1 MSLLGGI
8 PAAVAAVPGLPTLAA
23 ELPSPTVGV
32 WHLGPLPLRGY
43 ALCILAGI
51 VVAVWL
57 TQRRLG
63 ALGYQPGVA
72 IDISAWAV
80 PFGIIGGRLYHLI
93 TTPQPYFGEG
103 GDPWRAF
110 AIYEGGLGIWGA
122 VALGTLGAYIGCR
135 KNGVRFRD
143 FVDAAAPGVAIAQ
156 AMGRFGNWFNNE
168 IYGAPTDLP
177 WRLRIY
183 EWDTGAGRAVV
194 DAAGN
199 PVVKGYFHPTF
210 LYEALW
216 CLLLAAFLIW
226 IGRRFT
232 LKPGQVFAAYVIGYP
247 IGRFVIEN
255 MRSDSANYI
264 FGQRVNT
271 WVSILVLLLGVFLW
285 WRFGQM
291 SGERGPIAEP
301 TESTSDFTTE
311 SRAEPGADPVAEP
324 ESAARGRGRTEILR
338 QKAWTTVRTTRRR
351 PVRSRSLR
359 KAPDHRFVQTGPP
372 VEHDV
377 SASGIRRISR

>member
-1 MSLLGGI
+1 MSLLSGI
-8 PAAVAAVPGLPTLAA
+8 PTAVSALAT
-23 ELPSPTVGV
+23 ELPSPSVGV
-32 WHLGPLPLRGY
+32 WQLGPLPIRGY

-57 TQRRLG
+57 TQRRLS
-63 ALGYQPGVA
+63 ALGYRSGVA

-80 PFGIIGGRLYHLI
+80 PFGIVGGRLYHLI
-93 TTPQPYFGEG
+93 TTPQPYFGQG

-122 VALGTLGAYIGCR
+122 VALGAVGAWIGCR
-135 KNGVRFRD
+135 KNGVTFRD

-156 AMGRFGNWFNNE
+156 ALGRFGNWFNNE

-183 EWDTGAGRAVV
+183 EWDTSAGRAVV

-199 PVVKGYFHPTF
+199 PIVKGYFHPTF
-210 LYEALW
+210 LYEAIW

-232 LKPGQVFAAYVIGYP
+232 LKPGQVFAAYVMGYP
-247 IGRFVIEN
+247 IGRIVIEN

-264 FGQRVNT
+264 LGQRVNT
-271 WVSILVLLLGVFLW
+271 WVSVLVFLLGVFLW
-285 WRFGQM
+285 FRFASMPG
-291 SGERGPIAEP
+291 GRGPSAVESHGG
-301 TESTSDFTTE
+301 TEGTEGTEGTDGSEGPEGSDGSDGSDE
-311 SRAEPGADPVAEP
+311 D
-324 ESAARGRGRTEILR
+324 
-338 QKAWTTVRTTRRR
+338 
-351 PVRSRSLR
+351 
-359 KAPDHRFVQTGPP
+359 PP
-372 VEHDV
+372 VEA
-377 SASGIRRISR
+377 SADEANASSRAASTQEPSPGT

>member
-1 MSLLGGI
+1 M
-8 PAAVAAVPGLPTLAA
+8 
-23 ELPSPTVGV
+23 
-32 WHLGPLPLRGY
+32 RGY

-63 ALGYQPGVA
+63 ALGYRGGVA

-122 VALGTLGAYIGCR
+122 VALGALGAWIGCR

-143 FVDAAAPGVAIAQ
+143 FADAAAPGVAIAQ

-177 WRLRIY
+177 WGLRIY
-183 EWDTGAGRAVV
+183 EWDTGAGRAVL

-232 LKPGQVFAAYVIGYP
+232 LKPGQVFAAYVMGYP
-247 IGRFVIEN
+247 IGRIVIES

-264 FGQRVNT
+264 LGQRVNT
-271 WVSILVLLLGVFLW
+271 WVSVLVFLLGVVLW
-285 WRFGQM
+285 WRFGTM
-291 SGERGPIAEP
+291 SSERGPVPGSGAEADP
-301 TESTSDFTTE
+301 GAETDAGSEV
-311 SRAEPGADPVAEP
+311 EPGADPSAEAVDDG
-324 ESAARGRGRTEILR
+324 EDGAEAADSAQE
-338 QKAWTTVRTTRRR
+338 
-351 PVRSRSLR
+351 RS
-359 KAPDHRFVQTGPP
+359 H
-372 VEHDV
+372 
-377 SASGIRRISR
+377 GI